1 MPKLAEKILEIRKQ
15 NDLTQDDFAEKLGVS
30 RQSVS
35 KWEIGQA
42 VPRNSTINKMC
53 KEFDIPKGELL
64 GEKYNDNYN
73 INIKKKK
80 KQFYKTLTIVL
91 ISLTILFLSCVYRLY
106 SFYKYCIL
114 TDITN
119 KVSQYEYLDN
129 YYCKVEEYLNDKVK
143 SRVEIW
149 YKDGIYKIKT
159 QNYNNSENLIYQGL
173 KWIDC
178 NNGIRTQYDYNTNK
192 IEKYKQYIEENKQ
205 DVIQQSYINGK
216 YMYTFFP
223 NSIRQTKEEILNK
236 ALKFNI
242 IYIKYL
248 PEENHLKINDSDT
261 FLNKEYLPIS
271 YQKII
276 GNDLKSIQYNIV
288 INNVTD
294 EDVEIKEDL

>member
-73 INIKKKK
+73 INIKKKR
-80 KQFYKTLTIVL
+80 KQYYKTLTIVL

-129 YYCKVEEYLNDKVK
+129 YYCKVEEYLNDKIK
-143 SRVEIW
+143 SEVEIW
-149 YKDGIYKIKT
+149 YKDGTYKIKT
-159 QNYNNSENLIYQGL
+159 HNYNNSDSLISKGL
-173 KWIDC
+173 KWINCDT
-178 NNGIRTQYDYNTNK
+178 GIRTQYDYNTKK
-192 IEKYKQYIEENKQ
+192 IEEYKEYIEENKQ

-223 NSIRQTKEEILNK
+223 NSIRQTKNEILLK
-236 ALKFNI
+236 ALKINNI
-242 IYIKYL
+242 YRKNINNEI
-248 PEENHLKINDSDT
+248 HLIINECDT
-261 FLNKEYLPIS
+261 VLNKEYLPVFYKRIV
-271 YQKII
+271 
-276 GNDLKSIQYNIV
+276 GNEYITKQYT
-288 INNVTD
+288 INLNSVLD
-294 EDVEIKEDL
+294 EDIEIKKDL